1 MSPDFVVGNL
11 KHSCV
16 GSEQT
21 KEVFL
26 GGGGGGGV
34 KVFFGL
40 PIDYS
45 SLLPISQ
52 NN

>member
-26 GGGGGGGV
+26 GGGEGA
-34 KVFFGL
+34 FWL
-40 PIDYS
+40 AQR
-45 SLLPISQ
+45 LQ
-52 NN
+52 